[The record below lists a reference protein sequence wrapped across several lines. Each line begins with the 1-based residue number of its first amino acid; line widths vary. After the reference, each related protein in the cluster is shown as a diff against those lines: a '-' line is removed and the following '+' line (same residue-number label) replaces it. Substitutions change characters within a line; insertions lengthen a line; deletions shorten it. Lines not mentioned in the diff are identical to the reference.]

1 MGLNCARGMKK
12 WTKSE
17 IRGTGTVEYSSFMN
31 DFRMSKGEWITQ
43 PRVTWV
49 ALPKKEGRQ
58 G

>member
-1 MGLNCARGMKK
+1 MKK